1 MRIDFARLTATAFH
15 FLSRLLARLGN
26 RLRIVHSLQVERRPM
41 RSQTQV
47 HPEQPGDPRE
57 GKQD

>member
-1 MRIDFARLTATAFH
+1 MRIDFARLTATAFD
-15 FLSRLLARLGN
+15 FLSRLLARLGK
-26 RLRIVHSLQVERRPM
+26 RLRIVHSLQARRRRM

-47 HPEQPGDPRE
+47 HPEQPGNPHE